1 MESLS
6 FETLEI
12 IQETLLNIRKSI
24 LMLQVWNEGVQST
37 DEWISSSSGMQKLAA
52 NCMLIEAIGEAV
64 RKIEKRVGR
73 DFLNQRPEIPWQD
86 IMSMRNHIAHG
97 YFELDDAYVL
107 SVIQNDLV
115 PLLEAINYLLSVVDK
130 WIVEKEVDEHIDK
143 EERSERMNE

>member
-143 EERSERMNE
+143 E